1 MMMFRSMLMV
11 AFVVAVTTLCGCSG
25 PGTNAESVDMKGVVQ
40 SADGQP
46 IANVQLVLQPMGAG
60 FTSGGLTGADGSFT
74 AKGIPGDY
82 MFFFQPSESAKSAAD
97 QSKSKGA
104 LAAIPEKYKSANVEN
119 KITLSAGAGNK
130 VTVTK

>member
-1 MMMFRSMLMV
+1 MV
-11 AFVVAVTTLCGCSG
+11 VFVVAVTTLCGCSG
-25 PGTNAESVDMKGVVQ
+25 PGMNAESVDIKGVVQ

-82 MFFFQPSESAKSAAD
+82 LFFFQPSESAKSAAD
-97 QSKSKGA
+97 QSKTKVA